1 MLPMIVIA
9 GPTGSGK
16 SDLAMRVAE
25 EFGGEVASCD
35 SVQVY
40 RYFDIGSAKLPLAQ
54 RRGIPH
60 HLIDLLEPGTVFT
73 AGEYSRTARPILH
86 EISGRGRVPV
96 VVGGPGFYLRALL
109 DGLAPAPGGDEALRT
124 RLLTREQRRPGS
136 LHRLLSRLDA
146 IAAERMHPNNVQRTV
161 RALELRLLGETN
173 EPSPA
178 DALTGFQICKIGLR
192 PPRAELYRR
201 LDLRLEQMFE
211 QGLIDEVRD
220 LLSRGVPTTAK
231 PFESLGYK
239 QALEFIQ
246 GVASFDE
253 ALAAAKLATRH
264 YAKRQLTW
272 FRREPGMHWIE
283 GFGSDASVQNEAI
296 QWLTPQK
303 M

>member
-1 MLPMIVIA
+1 MLPLIVIA

-16 SDLAMRVAE
+16 SELAMRVAE
-25 EFGGEVASCD
+25 ELGGEMVSCD

-40 RYFDIGSAKLPLAQ
+40 RHFDIGSAKLPLAE

-60 HLIDLLEPGTVFT
+60 HLMDELEPGAVFT
-73 AGEYSRTARPILH
+73 AGEYARAARPILH
-86 EISGRGRVPV
+86 EISARGRIPL
-96 VVGGPGFYLRALL
+96 VVGGTGFYLRALL
-109 DGLAPAPGGDEALRT
+109 EGLAPAPAGDEALRT
-124 RLLTREQRRPGS
+124 RLLAREQRRPGS
-136 LHRLLSRLDA
+136 LHRVLTRLEP
-146 IAAERMHPNNVQRTV
+146 AAAQRMHANNVQRTV
-161 RALELRLLGETN
+161 RALELFLLRDTCARI
-173 EPSPA
+173 PA
-178 DALTGFQICKIGLR
+178 DPLTGFHIRKIGLG

-201 LDLRLEQMFE
+201 LDLRLERMFRH
-211 QGLIDEVRD
+211 GLIEEVSTLIR
-220 LLSRGVPTTAK
+220 RGVPATAK

-296 QWLTPQK
+296 RFLAPHNI
-303 M
+303 